1 MFSRSLKGCVGVTLV
16 GALVLGS
23 SRASGQRSSPTP
35 AHLAR
40 VVSTQPHVGAPQPPG
55 LPRGLRRSIVLP
67 ADAAAHTRENREWWY
82 VVGHLSD
89 GAGHTYGFETT
100 IAKVGGIQQI
110 IPGSPYD
117 TDYHTDVSVTDDHA
131 GRFYQ
136 QMSFMGPNDAGLST
150 RTLDAHAGGAR
161 ITTIGDPRKLMYRVQ
176 GSVSGA
182 SSDLVVS
189 STRPALLVGGGL
201 IPWGDGYTYYYTL
214 TSLRTQGTLT
224 IGSRRIPVHGIAW
237 MDHQWGKWASVDVRP
252 AGVTDWEWMGMQLSD
267 GTGINMAVQN
277 TIHGAFGGASAL
289 LPNNRQAPVIRDV
302 TMTPLG
308 QWRSPTTH
316 TVYPSGWHV
325 RVPSLKL
332 DVIVRPTV
340 KDQELVDSWS
350 VMGYRTAYYEGN
362 CTVSGTHAGH
372 HVSGAT
378 YTELIG
384 YGVPSQQPG

>member
-1 MFSRSLKGCVGVTLV
+1 MHTRLTHIGAGLALFGTVMVGTVEASAQITLPHTGV
-16 GALVLGS
+16 
-23 SRASGQRSSPTP
+23 RAIPSPSATPSTP
-35 AHLAR
+35 A
-40 VVSTQPHVGAPQPPG
+40 
-55 LPRGLRRSIVLP
+55 LPRGLDRSIHLP

-82 VVGHLSD
+82 FVGHLSD
-89 GAGHTYGFETT
+89 TRGHTYGFETT

-110 IPGSPYD
+110 VPGSPYD

-136 QMSFMGPNDAGLST
+136 QMSFMGPNDAALST
-150 RTLDAHAGGAR
+150 RTLDARAGQAR
-161 ITTIGDPRKLMYRVQ
+161 ITTVGTPDALTYRVQ
-176 GSVSGA
+176 GSVPGA
-182 SSDLVVS
+182 ASDLVVT

-214 TSLRTQGTLT
+214 TSLRTHGTLT
-224 IGSRRIPVHGIAW
+224 IGGRRIPVHGIAW

-252 AGVTDWEWMGMQLSD
+252 AGVTNWEWMGMQLSD
-267 GTGINMAVQN
+267 GTDINMAVQN
-277 TIHGAFGGASAL
+277 TVRGAFGGASAL
-289 LPNNRQAPVIRDV
+289 LPNNRQVPIIKDV
-302 TMTPLG
+302 SMTPLG

-316 TVYPSGWHV
+316 IVYPSGWHV

-340 KDQELVDSWS
+340 KGQELVDSWA

-362 CTVSGTHAGH
+362 CTVTGTQAGR

-384 YGVPSQQPG
+384 YGLPSLPQLG

>member
-1 MFSRSLKGCVGVTLV
+1 MFARSRTACVGVTLV
-16 GALVLGS
+16 GALVLGP
-23 SRASGQRSSPTP
+23 SRASGQQSSLTP
-35 AHLAR
+35 ARPAR
-40 VVSTQPHVGAPQPPG
+40 VVPTQPHAGAPQPPG
-55 LPRGLRRSIVLP
+55 LPRGLRRSIMLP

-89 GAGHTYGFETT
+89 SAGHTYGFETT

-150 RTLDAHAGGAR
+150 RTLDAHAGRAR
-161 ITTIGDPRKLMYRVQ
+161 ITTIGDPRKLTYRVQ
-176 GSVSGA
+176 GSAPGA
-182 SSDLVVS
+182 ASDLTVT

-214 TSLRTQGTLT
+214 TSMRTRGTLT
-224 IGSRRIPVHGIAW
+224 IGGRRIAVHGVSW
-237 MDHQWGKWASVDVRP
+237 LDHQWGNWASVDVRP
-252 AGVTDWEWMGMQLSD
+252 AGVKDWEWMGMHLSD

-277 TIHGAFGGASAL
+277 TMRGVFGGASAL
-289 LPNNRQAPVIRDV
+289 LPNNKQVPVIRDV

-308 QWRSPTTH
+308 QWRSPKTRI
-316 TVYPSGWHV
+316 VYPSGWHV
-325 RVPSLKL
+325 RVPSLQL

-340 KDQELVDSWS
+340 KDQELVDSWA
-350 VMGYRTAYYEGN
+350 VYGYRTAYYEGN
-362 CTVSGTHAGH
+362 CTVSGTHAGR